1 MTLCLLSWSH
11 SALTW
16 PDSDSEMKLTHLVLD
31 GFITGAQSFGLTP
44 DFSAS
49 CALPVFLGS
58 HLLMNT
64 ACEIP

>member
-1 MTLCLLSWSH
+1 
-11 SALTW
+11 
-16 PDSDSEMKLTHLVLD
+16 MKLTHLVLD